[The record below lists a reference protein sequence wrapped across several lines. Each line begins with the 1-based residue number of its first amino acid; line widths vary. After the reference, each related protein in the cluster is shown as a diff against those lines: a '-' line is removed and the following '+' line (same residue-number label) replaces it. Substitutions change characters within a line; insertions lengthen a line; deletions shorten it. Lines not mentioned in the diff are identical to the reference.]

1 MIDNINK
8 ALEKIK
14 NIKFAIGEKTKYIL
28 SSPIEYYLSHLSDFE
43 YSDKTIE
50 RIKKAKTYDEIGVL
64 KKPIDIEEFCQK
76 LIENLKN
83 HMELIGTFPNLTLKD
98 IRYLILYDKLYITE
112 TLVDIRNYFFR
123 YLLEI
128 DRITSLTLSRITI
141 MYFKHYF
148 LLKDD
153 QVFLIFYK
161 ALCEKYQKQ
170 GKIFPKGLQNIVELC
185 SLFDGNLPYEIADNC
200 VYIKENTNLL
210 IKNIMNEK
218 FSIIHYDTD
227 LYNEIIKNIGIICYE
242 NIKNDFY
249 FDILI
254 SEILKLPIPKEQ
266 MDEIVS
272 RIIELYSDENEINL
286 NIKNKLKFEL
296 LNNEN
301 YGDPRLKE
309 FNWAGVNKK
318 SLKIFIS
325 WLAKDDLEFFFKLMF
340 IENVDTQA
348 RQKFW
353 KQYINS
359 EDLLYSKIIL
369 SNETAKSSKAKEAEK
384 EGRVFAKFSSF
395 VENTSCFILAFRNVY
410 IVEFSEKNNALYLYN
425 KNYIDQNQNK
435 INLNMNKLKY
445 DSVSNFKLRKA
456 KILTDPSDSDLDE
469 VKYVKIV
476 HCKNWQRLVKDYLS
490 KLAIYP
496 GRN

>member
-1 MIDNINK
+1 
-8 ALEKIK
+8 
-14 NIKFAIGEKTKYIL
+14 
-28 SSPIEYYLSHLSDFE
+28 
-43 YSDKTIE
+43 
-50 RIKKAKTYDEIGVL
+50 
-64 KKPIDIEEFCQK
+64 
-76 LIENLKN
+76 
-83 HMELIGTFPNLTLKD
+83 
-98 IRYLILYDKLYITE
+98 
-112 TLVDIRNYFFR
+112 
-123 YLLEI
+123 
-128 DRITSLTLSRITI
+128 
-141 MYFKHYF
+141 
-148 LLKDD
+148 
-153 QVFLIFYK
+153 
-161 ALCEKYQKQ
+161 
-170 GKIFPKGLQNIVELC
+170 
-185 SLFDGNLPYEIADNC
+185 
-200 VYIKENTNLL
+200 
-210 IKNIMNEK
+210 
-218 FSIIHYDTD
+218 
-227 LYNEIIKNIGIICYE
+227 
-242 NIKNDFY
+242 
-249 FDILI
+249 
-254 SEILKLPIPKEQ
+254 
-266 MDEIVS
+266 
-272 RIIELYSDENEINL
+272 
-286 NIKNKLKFEL
+286 
-296 LNNEN
+296 
-301 YGDPRLKE
+301 
-309 FNWAGVNKK
+309 
-318 SLKIFIS
+318 
-325 WLAKDDLEFFFKLMF
+325 MF

>member
-1 MIDNINK
+1 MNQINK

-14 NIKFAIGEKTKYIL
+14 NMKFEIGEKTKYIL
-28 SSPIEYYLSHLSDFE
+28 FSPIEYYLRHLSDFG

-50 RIKKAKTYDEIGVL
+50 RIKNAKTYSEIGVL

>member
-83 HMELIGTFPNLTLKD
+83 HMELIGTSPNLTLKD
-98 IRYLILYDKLYITE
+98 IRYLTLYDKLYIAE
-112 TLVDIRNYFFR
+112 TLADIRNYFFR

-128 DRITSLTLSRITI
+128 DRIRSLTLSRITI

-161 ALCEKYQKQ
+161 TLCEKYQKQ
-170 GKIFPKGLQNIVELC
+170 EKKFPKGLQNIVELC
-185 SLFDGNLPYEIADNC
+185 SLFDENLPYEIADNC
-200 VYIKENTNLL
+200 LYIKGNTNLL
-210 IKNIMNEK
+210 IKNIMSER
-218 FSIIHYDTD
+218 FRIIYYDTD

-249 FDILI
+249 FNILI
-254 SEILKLPIPKEQ
+254 LEVLKLPIPKEQ

-272 RIIELYSDENEINL
+272 KIIELYSEENEINL

-348 RQKFW
+348 RQNFW
-353 KQYINS
+353 RQYINS
-359 EDLLYSKIIL
+359 EDLLYSKVIL
-369 SNETAKSSKAKEAEK
+369 SKSTSTLQYAKDAEK
-384 EGRVFAKFSSF
+384 DGRIFAKFSSSSD
-395 VENTSCFILAFRNVY
+395 NTSCFVLAFRNAY
-410 IVEFSEKNNALYLYN
+410 IVEFSEENNALYLYD
-425 KNYIDQNQNK
+425 KNYIDQNPNK

-445 DSVSNFKLRKA
+445 NSVNNFKITKA
-456 KILTDPSDSDLDE
+456 KIITSPNDSNLDNE
-469 VKYVKIV
+469 KAVKII
-476 HCKNWQRLVKDYLS
+476 HRKNWQNLVKSYLG

>member
-1 MIDNINK
+1 MNQINK

-14 NIKFAIGEKTKYIL
+14 NMKFEIGEKTKYIL
-28 SSPIEYYLSHLSDFE
+28 FSPIEYYLRHLSDFG

-50 RIKKAKTYDEIGVL
+50 RIKNAKTYGETGVL
-64 KKPIDIEEFCQK
+64 EKPIDIEEFCQK

-98 IRYLILYDKLYITE
+98 IRYLTLYDKLYIAE
-112 TLVDIRNYFFR
+112 TLADIRNYFFFF
-123 YLLEI
+123 LLEM
-128 DRITSLTLSRITI
+128 DKITSLTLFRITI

-161 ALCEKYQKQ
+161 TLCEKYQKQ
-170 GKIFPKGLQNIVELC
+170 GKNFPKGLQNIVELC
-185 SLFDGNLPYEIADNC
+185 SLFDENLPYEIADNC

-210 IKNIMNEK
+210 IKNIMNER
-218 FSIIHYDTD
+218 FPIIHYDTD
-227 LYNEIIKNIGIICYE
+227 LYNETIKNIGIICYE

-249 FDILI
+249 FNILI

-325 WLAKDDLEFFFKLMF
+325 WLAKDDLAFFFKLMF

-348 RQKFW
+348 RQRFW

-369 SNETAKSSKAKEAEK
+369 SNETAKSSKAREAEK
-384 EGRVFAKFSSF
+384 EGRVFAKFSS
-395 VENTSCFILAFRNVY
+395 VAENTSCFILAFRNVY
-410 IVEFSEKNNALYLYN
+410 IVEFSEENNALYLYD
-425 KNYIDQNQNK
+425 KNYIDQNQDK

-445 DSVSNFKLRKA
+445 YSVSNFKLTKA
-456 KILTDPSDSDLDE
+456 KILTHPSDSDLDD
-469 VKYVKIV
+469 VKYVKVV
-476 HCKNWQRLVKDYLS
+476 HRRNWQYLVKDYLS

>member
-1 MIDNINK
+1 
-8 ALEKIK
+8 
-14 NIKFAIGEKTKYIL
+14 
-28 SSPIEYYLSHLSDFE
+28 
-43 YSDKTIE
+43 
-50 RIKKAKTYDEIGVL
+50 
-64 KKPIDIEEFCQK
+64 
-76 LIENLKN
+76 
-83 HMELIGTFPNLTLKD
+83 
-98 IRYLILYDKLYITE
+98 
-112 TLVDIRNYFFR
+112 
-123 YLLEI
+123 
-128 DRITSLTLSRITI
+128 

-148 LLKDD
+148 LLKND

-161 ALCEKYQKQ
+161 TLCEKYQKQ
-170 GKIFPKGLQNIVELC
+170 GKKFPKGLQNIVELC
-185 SLFDGNLPYEIADNC
+185 SLFDENLPYEIADNC
-200 VYIKENTNLL
+200 LYIKENTNLL
-210 IKNIMNEK
+210 IKNIMSER
-218 FSIIHYDTD
+218 FPIIYYDTD

-249 FDILI
+249 FNILI
-254 SEILKLPIPKEQ
+254 LEVLKLPIPKEQ

-272 RIIELYSDENEINL
+272 KIIELYSEENEINL

-348 RQKFW
+348 RQNFW
-353 KQYINS
+353 RQYINS
-359 EDLLYSKIIL
+359 EDLLYSKVIL
-369 SNETAKSSKAKEAEK
+369 SKSTSTLQYAKDAEK
-384 EGRVFAKFSSF
+384 DGRIFAKFSSSSD
-395 VENTSCFILAFRNVY
+395 NTSCFVLAFRNAY
-410 IVEFSEKNNALYLYN
+410 IVEFSEENNALYLYD
-425 KNYIDQNQNK
+425 KNYIDQNPNK

-445 DSVSNFKLRKA
+445 NSVNNFKITKA
-456 KILTDPSDSDLDE
+456 KIITSPNDSNLDYE
-469 VKYVKIV
+469 KAVKII
-476 HCKNWQRLVKDYLS
+476 HRKNWQNLVKSYLG